1 MLSKRVKILEELSYL
16 LQFVNTFLPKRI
28 DNSSEVFYTTSV
40 SKRVKILGRLSIDL
54 IVAAIV
60 QCSSFFCLYNH
71 LTSRSYLS
79 VFIIKRFFYITLI
92 VELHTL

>member
-1 MLSKRVKILEELSYL
+1 MSKRVKIPEALPYL

-54 IVAAIV
+54 IVAAII
-60 QCSSFFCLYNH
+60 QCSSFFVCTIILHHAPIFLY
-71 LTSRSYLS
+71 LLLS
-79 VFIIKRFFYITLI
+79 ASFM
-92 VELHTL
+92 